1 MFHEKKVIA
10 FKRKQNWDSI
20 LYTDGYFCHKYIR
33 GLQIGRNNTRYQWV
47 GIHYLFES
55 VEVLEFMIQEQDL
68 EWDQVCLPMH

>member
-20 LYTDGYFCHKYIR
+20 LYTDVDFCHKYIR